1 MDAHR
6 LNIMDIQKTLEVYED
21 LDVVFLGDSIMEEW
35 NGKWLGNY
43 NTRFQDIP
51 GVFHK
56 YFQGDDLKGLAL
68 GIAGDKCP
76 ELLWRIQNGELPQEL
91 NPNIFWILIGT
102 NDLLRG
108 CSPSSILYST
118 IKIINYIHKHKPN
131 SLIVIN
137 SIFPS
142 GSANLLRSEIWEDT
156 MEINHKLFVYSELY
170 EGLYF
175 FNGTDLFIEYEEDG
189 VFVKKGLLPD
199 YLHPTAEG
207 HEIWAKGIV
216 EFIHGIQ

>member
-1 MDAHR
+1 
-6 LNIMDIQKTLEVYED
+6 
-21 LDVVFLGDSIMEEW
+21 
-35 NGKWLGNY
+35 
-43 NTRFQDIP
+43 
-51 GVFHK
+51 
-56 YFQGDDLKGLAL
+56 
-68 GIAGDKCP
+68 
-76 ELLWRIQNGELPQEL
+76 
-91 NPNIFWILIGT
+91 
-102 NDLLRG
+102 
-108 CSPSSILYST
+108 
-118 IKIINYIHKHKPN
+118 
-131 SLIVIN
+131 
-137 SIFPS
+137 
-142 GSANLLRSEIWEDT
+142 